1 MSNLLVINDPE
12 FEATVLQAQQP
23 VMVYFWATWCG
34 PCRLMAPIVEKL
46 ADTYADRLRV
56 VKMEI
61 DPNPQTVAKYKIEGV
76 PALRFFAAGDLT
88 TSSEGAISP
97 KQVEDLVIQ
106 HLGN

>member
-1 MSNLLVINDPE
+1 MSNLLVISDPE
-12 FEATVLQAQQP
+12 FDATVLQAQQP

-76 PALRFFAAGDLT
+76 PALRFFAAGDLK

-97 KQVEDLVIQ
+97 QQVEDLVIQ
-106 HLGN
+106 HLDA